1 MPVKELKRKDPTP
14 AERATEIFRDLD
26 ETSDA
31 VFKSY
36 TVDDEMI
43 TEVKSAYE
51 TAQEDIVGLVEGL
64 MDDLK
69 EKDERI
75 TELEEENEELECTE
89 TIRTVDEILYSTSN
103 LMDASVME
111 ALAQAYETLSPQ
123 QIIEKLK
130 VPRKEDCFVK
140 DLL

>member
-1 MPVKELKRKDPTP
+1 MAVKELKRKDPTP
-14 AERATEIFRDLD
+14 AERASEIFRDLV

-43 TEVKSAYE
+43 TEVKSAHE
-51 TAQEDIVGLVEGL
+51 TAQEDIVDLVEEL
-64 MDDLK
+64 MDQIK

-75 TELEEENEELECTE
+75 TELEEQNEELECTE
-89 TIRTVDEILYSTSN
+89 TIRTVDQILYSTDN

-111 ALAQAYETLSPQ
+111 ALAEAYETLSPQ
-123 QIIEKLK
+123 QIIENLK
-130 VPRKEDCFVK
+130 VPRKEDCFIK